1 MSNTADVTPYVD
13 AGSSVARVGTA
24 ARAAS
29 GLFSRSAADR
39 AADEQL
45 AERRRAARL
54 SCAAVTLVGNDLAPL
69 VQAAT
74 ELGYAPVKAVQ
85 TRASARLAQSPV
97 RRLDRG
103 VHLVNAQ
110 GERLSMVVDGPSIKL
125 EGSGLQAVVRQ
136 RTLTAVSRHLQQIS
150 GGRATTRRA
159 ADGSLHLTASEL
171 PGRYGDGAAK
181 VAVVV
186 DAAGNVKVDID
197 NVRGRR
203 CESLLGDI
211 AKAVG
216 GQVRSKKLKPSY
228 YEVEPG
234 EPARPRTRI

>member
-1 MSNTADVTPYVD
+1 MSNTAEVTPYVG
-13 AGSSVARVGTA
+13 AGSSVASGDGSAV
-24 ARAAS
+24 RAAS

-39 AADEQL
+39 AADKQL
-45 AERRRAARL
+45 SERRRAARL

-74 ELGYAPVKAVQ
+74 ELGYAPVKAAE
-85 TRASARLAQSPV
+85 TRASVNLAQSPV
-97 RRLDRG
+97 RLDG
-103 VHLVNAQ
+103 GMHLVNAQ

-125 EGSGLQAVVRQ
+125 EGSGSQAVVRQ

-159 ADGSLHLTASEL
+159 SDGSLHLTASEL

-197 NVRGRR
+197 NVRGWR

-216 GQVRSKKLKPSY
+216 GEVRSKKLKPSY